1 MAYIGRTPTFGK
13 FAAGA
18 EARNLVDG
26 DLKVTGDISSNDT
39 LFKMVMDTAAN
50 EFDNI
55 LIEDGGT
62 DGSGAN
68 AGDDICLEKETSN
81 IVTVGANSQE
91 KSNIMLNSFRISING
106 SLVKFDMV
114 DGVVDQ
120 FEDESATADGNLA
133 NEVYDA
139 TGDFYQP
146 DDLSD
151 ISTSVGTWTATNTNA
166 GDPNGIGDGGGTA
179 TNWRS
184 ENVSGASVT
193 LDLGS
198 GNTVVANK
206 INLLQSNDAG
216 QTTRFLFTASNNNSS
231 YATIHDTSQ
240 SAEVTSGNFTHTM
253 TTTDTAYRYFRLTA
267 YKNSNY
273 RFGLYQMTLFGA
285 GAKKDMIIQSDSFT
299 ALTVP
304 TESFITIL
312 HEPIDTVTLNSDFTA
327 EVSRDGGTNF
337 TAVTLTKEVD
347 LASGDIVSGLVDLTS
362 QPSGTSLQYRLK
374 TFNARD
380 QKIHAVA
387 LEWK

>member
-1 MAYIGRTPTFGK
+1 
-13 FAAGA
+13 
-18 EARNLVDG
+18 
-26 DLKVTGDISSNDT
+26 
-39 LFKMVMDTAAN
+39 
-50 EFDNI
+50 
-55 LIEDGGT
+55 
-62 DGSGAN
+62 
-68 AGDDICLEKETSN
+68 
-81 IVTVGANSQE
+81 
-91 KSNIMLNSFRISING
+91 
-106 SLVKFDMV
+106 
-114 DGVVDQ
+114 
-120 FEDESATADGNLA
+120 
-133 NEVYDA
+133 
-139 TGDFYQP
+139 
-146 DDLSD
+146 
-151 ISTSVGTWTATNTNA
+151 
-166 GDPNGIGDGGGTA
+166 
-179 TNWRS
+179 
-184 ENVSGASVT
+184 
-193 LDLGS
+193 
-198 GNTVVANK
+198 
-206 INLLQSNDAG
+206 LQSNDAG